1 MNKFN
6 PTPFPELNEV
16 LHDLVHSIQA
26 ILKDTFIGFYL
37 QGSLATGGFDEH
49 SDVDFLVVIDKE
61 ISSDQLEKLQ
71 AMHERIFSLKSYW
84 AQHLEGSYF
93 PKDILKSIKRC
104 GEKLWY
110 LDNGSRQLTQSDH
123 CNTVV
128 VRWLVRE
135 KGVVVIGPLPKT
147 LIEEID
153 ANTLRKDIC
162 NTMHTWGK
170 KILGDPQR
178 YNNHFYQTFIVLSYC
193 RMLHD
198 LIHGT
203 NNSKQ
208 VCAEWAK
215 KNLDPYWKGLID
227 RTWAGRPV
235 PEQSIKRPADPK
247 DFADTL
253 KFVEYT
259 LKASIKHKPAD
270 KTSDLPK

>member
-1 MNKFN
+1 MH

-16 LHDLVHSIQA
+16 LSEFIASIKA
-26 ILKDTFIGFYL
+26 ILQDNFVGAYL

-49 SDVDFLVVIDKE
+49 SDVDYLIVINKE
-61 ISSDQLEKLQ
+61 IAVDQLEKLQ
-71 AMHERIFSLKSYW
+71 DMHERIFNLKSYW

-93 PKDILKSIKRC
+93 PKDILWTRTRC
-104 GEKLWY
+104 KEKLWY
-110 LDNGSRQLTQSDH
+110 LDNGSRKLVQSDH
-123 CNTVV
+123 CNTIV

-135 KGVVVIGPLPKT
+135 KGVVIEGPSPKT

-153 ANTLRKDIC
+153 ADTLRQDIYS
-162 NTMHTWGK
+162 TMHTWGK
-170 KILGDPQR
+170 KILSDPQR

-198 LIHGT
+198 LIRGT

-208 VCAEWAK
+208 VGADWTK
-215 KNLDPYWKGLID
+215 KNLDPYWNGLVD

-235 PEQSIKRPADPK
+235 PEESIKRPADPK

-253 KFVEYT
+253 KFVEYII
-259 LKASIKHKPAD
+259 KESEKYKSIK
-270 KTSDLPK
+270 